1 MLQSMG
7 SQRVRNDWVTELN
20 WQLFV
25 IIPYNIFLWFQ
36 LLLLLLF
43 LILIIWNLSLFMMN
57 LKSLFNLWWIRPMV
71 YQLFY
76 IFREWDLRL
85 LIFSILLVSI
95 SFISAPIFMVS
106 FLQLTLG
113 FVCSSCSSFL
123 RCKVMLLEIFFSE
136 IGRASCRERV

>member
-1 MLQSMG
+1 MYFCGFSCYFFYF
-7 SQRVRNDWVTELN
+7 WY
-20 WQLFV
+20 WLFE
-25 IIPYNIFLWFQ
+25 ISL
-36 LLLLLLF
+36 
-43 LILIIWNLSLFMMN
+43 LFMMN

-85 LIFSILLVSI
+85 LDLFY
-95 SFISAPIFMVS
+95 FISLYFIYFCSNLFMVS

-123 RCKVMLLEIFFSE
+123 RCKVMLLEIFFFWFIKE
-136 IGRASCRERV
+136 DFNHHNLHLWGCFCTML